1 MTQVQACAPD
11 MCVDEVV
18 DTWGTRM
25 DMDRHLFRRVCRHVT
40 MYAQED
46 TDVQLLSSITF
57 MGLCF
62 EMCLDICVDVCEN
75 KCSEMNKHAHS
86 HAHGPRA
93 SACGIS
99 RGRPP
104 FAARARSLRY
114 SFSIPESC

>member
-1 MTQVQACAPD
+1 
-11 MCVDEVV
+11 
-18 DTWGTRM
+18 M

-75 KCSEMNKHAHS
+75 KCSEMNKHAHHPWLYVAQLWPWPLS
-86 HAHGPRA
+86 HPGVSVHP
-93 SACGIS
+93 SADRC
-99 RGRPP
+99 
-104 FAARARSLRY
+104 A
-114 SFSIPESC
+114 